1 MLVGLNKVIREV
13 LYYCSKIALQVWD
26 FKGRDLKSRWEVGC
40 SLVKIVYHRVNGNL
54 TSLSLSRSLSHTHR
68 KKEGK
73 KKLVHLGTDAWF
85 LIYLSLFHVHWMIF

>member
-1 MLVGLNKVIREV
+1 MVK
-13 LYYCSKIALQVWD
+13 YCITALRYPLQVWD

-54 TSLSLSRSLSHTHR
+54 TSLSLSLARSLSHTE
-68 KKEGK
+68 KKRGK

>member
-1 MLVGLNKVIREV
+1 MVK
-13 LYYCSKIALQVWD
+13 YCITALRYPLQVWD

-54 TSLSLSRSLSHTHR
+54 TSLSLSLALSHTQ
-68 KKEGK
+68 KKRGK

-85 LIYLSLFHVHWMIF
+85 LIYLSLFHVHWMIL

>member
-1 MLVGLNKVIREV
+1 MK
-13 LYYCSKIALQVWD
+13 YCITALRFALQVWD

-54 TSLSLSRSLSHTHR
+54 TSLSLSLALSHTHR

-73 KKLVHLGTDAWF
+73 KN
-85 LIYLSLFHVHWMIF
+85 

>member
-1 MLVGLNKVIREV
+1 MVK
-13 LYYCSKIALQVWD
+13 YCITALRYPLQVWD

-54 TSLSLSRSLSHTHR
+54 TSLSLSLALSHTQR

-73 KKLVHLGTDAWF
+73 KN
-85 LIYLSLFHVHWMIF
+85 